1 MLINEYLQTR
11 GVSSVTTG
19 NAVQPPKTAEDTANS
34 PFAQQLKEKLN
45 EQVGGVEFS
54 KHAIERMEDRN
65 IDITE
70 NDMLDRLNKAVEV
83 AQEKGSNDTL
93 VLLDKAAFVV
103 SVKNNKV
110 ITTMSEEDM
119 QGNIFTNIDSTV
131 IM

>member
-11 GVSSVTTG
+11 GISSVTTG
-19 NAVQPPKTAEDTANS
+19 NAVQVPQTAEDTQNS
-34 PFAQQLKEKLN
+34 PFAQRLKEKLG
-45 EQVGGVEFS
+45 EQTGGVEFS

-65 IDITE
+65 IDLSE
-70 NDMLDRLNKAVEV
+70 NDMLERLNKAVGV
-83 AQEKGSNDTL
+83 AQEKGAKDTL
-93 VLLDKAAFVV
+93 VLVDTTAFVV